1 MGSGYYTE
9 VLLLACLLKG
19 GGGGTLGIFGW
30 GLAVYKN
37 KKLAKGVTD
46 ILSENKIIIW
56 CKLDKTYFNFLKNI
70 QLSLPITQTL
80 TSSN

>member
-19 GGGGTLGIFGW
+19 GGAGGTLGIFGW

-56 CKLDKTYFNFLKNI
+56 C
-70 QLSLPITQTL
+70 
-80 TSSN
+80 

>member
-1 MGSGYYTE
+1 MS
-9 VLLLACLLKG
+9 AKRG
-19 GGGGTLGIFGW
+19 GGGCTLGIFGW

-46 ILSENKIIIW
+46 ILSENKIKIW
-56 CKLDKTYFNFLKNI
+56 CKLDKTYFNFLKDI

-80 TSSN
+80 TDSN